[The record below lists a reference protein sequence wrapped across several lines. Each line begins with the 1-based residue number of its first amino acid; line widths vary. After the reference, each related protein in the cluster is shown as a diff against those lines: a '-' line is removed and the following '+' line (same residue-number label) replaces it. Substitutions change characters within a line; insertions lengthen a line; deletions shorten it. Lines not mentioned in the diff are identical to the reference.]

1 MLKHHTSNN
10 SHATESFVGKSTIV
24 GSIISTPKSRSIRSG
39 KRVTFLLDDIISEE
53 DECDSSNDDEYQ
65 SNPIEKRGELV
76 DTDNEKAGDGKNK
89 TNNETD
95 EETTDDED
103 VMSEIGPRGIPSN
116 VPQIINTSSNGQ
128 PLINCSKTS
137 ASWERPTSQQLL
149 IMMRQISASSYRP
162 PTLSSTN
169 THHQQPTTTT
179 STTNNNMMTSL
190 KSSSSRHNNNR
201 RQYKRSLII
210 LACTTIA
217 LMTMTSITTSLA
229 RETHLLHL
237 SRASTSCWLSVS
249 VSFLFHAALAVPAT
263 QQQQH
268 EHIQQNV
275 DNNNNDESMSS
286 SSRPLNYYELLNLET
301 PTTHYRS
308 STKTL
313 HNRKKRT
320 SYRNKITTSDIKKA
334 YRKQA
339 QLYHPDKAKRHNMTT
354 DEATE
359 RFAEIA
365 NAYSIL

>member
-1 MLKHHTSNN
+1 
-10 SHATESFVGKSTIV
+10 
-24 GSIISTPKSRSIRSG
+24 
-39 KRVTFLLDDIISEE
+39 
-53 DECDSSNDDEYQ
+53 
-65 SNPIEKRGELV
+65 
-76 DTDNEKAGDGKNK
+76 
-89 TNNETD
+89 
-95 EETTDDED
+95 
-103 VMSEIGPRGIPSN
+103 
-116 VPQIINTSSNGQ
+116 
-128 PLINCSKTS
+128 
-137 ASWERPTSQQLL
+137 
-149 IMMRQISASSYRP
+149 
-162 PTLSSTN
+162 
-169 THHQQPTTTT
+169 
-179 STTNNNMMTSL
+179 MMTSL

-201 RQYKRSLII
+201 RQYKRSLVL
-210 LACTTIA
+210 LACATIA
-217 LMTMTSITTSLA
+217 LMTMASITTSLA

-249 VSFLFHAALAVPAT
+249 FLFHAALAGPAT

-268 EHIQQNV
+268 EQQNV
-275 DNNNNDESMSS
+275 DNNNEDESMSS

-339 QLYHPDKAKRHNMTT
+339 QLYHPDKAKRHNMRT